1 MNQKTN
7 KYIIVI
13 KIIYFMNIFNNLY
26 KNFKYTNLKMV
37 YLKYTLQNLNQ
48 IILLIV
54 FINNKIK
61 TYILINIIFLSI
73 NKKSLNIKLFLM

>member
-1 MNQKTN
+1 
-7 KYIIVI
+7 
-13 KIIYFMNIFNNLY
+13 MNIFNNLY

>member
-1 MNQKTN
+1 
-7 KYIIVI
+7 
-13 KIIYFMNIFNNLY
+13 MNIFNNLY

-73 NKKSLNIKLFLM
+73 NKKNLNIKLFLM

>member
-1 MNQKTN
+1 
-7 KYIIVI
+7 
-13 KIIYFMNIFNNLY
+13 MNIFNNLY

-61 TYILINIIFLSI
+61 TYILIKIIILSI